1 MIDRVC
7 GIRDEHRGEDLLH
20 VRDLTDSADDDGAWA
35 QDLLAV
41 GVLLRHGERVLTR
54 GDIDAERDCEV
65 RSSLYRV
72 VETSI
77 FALIAAGPH
86 PVGTEGNT
94 LEAVGK
100 GRKDNVRQCL
110 SDGELATSYGV
121 YQCCYG
127 SVTDRGSDT
136 STATEVDSHSTAVA
150 QGQLDLTLTLLAS
163 YTARDGA
170 VDLVRQPVLTSD
182 PLLLQHLIE
191 VMLKAGSVIAEGG
204 ISLVDMLVDHVG
216 LGRRAE
222 HIRQRQVNGLITTGL
237 FEGQVHIVRGAT
249 DDVHRSALTLGD
261 TGDALYGVALD
272 QKAHTLLALVADD
285 FLRRKGLITD
295 GEGAEVEV
303 STRRL
308 DEFGEAVQVSPC
320 PVVVDGDDRIVF
332 TLRECADDV
341 LDTLLHLGVGALY
354 GVELNS
360 AGILPRIHRADGTTT
375 HTDAVVVTTEQDD
388 LFARLGSAL
397 LCIAAAGVADTTSE
411 HDDLVEAVGR
421 FASLAFVLEGQHRAT
436 DEWLTEL
443 IPEVA
448 RTIGCLR
455 EDLTGRLV
463 EPRAGSAV
471 LLPRAIGCRAGVARH
486 VDGRPSQRH
495 AGTTTSHTVTDL
507 TTGTGSSA
515 VEGLDGRGEVVRLSL
530 EAQHAVDGL
539 TDEEVGLIPR
549 GGSELLKVAGAVDEG
564 HIVLISRD

>member
-7 GIRDEHRGEDLLH
+7 GIRDKHRGEDLLH
-20 VRDLTDSADDDGAWA
+20 VRDLTDSADDDGTWA

-41 GVLLRHGERVLTR
+41 GVLLRHRERVLTR
-54 GDIDAERDCEV
+54 GDIDAERDREV
-65 RSSLYRV
+65 RSSLYGV

-86 PVGTEGNT
+86 PVGAEGNT

-110 SDGELATSYGV
+110 CDGELATSDGV
-121 YQCCYG
+121 YQRCYG

-136 STATEVDSHSTAVA
+136 STTTEVDGHSTTVT

-191 VMLKAGSVIAEGG
+191 VVLDAGSVIAQGG

-222 HIRQRQVNGLITTGL
+222 HIRQRQVNGLVTSCL

-249 DDVHRSALTLGD
+249 DDVHRSALTLSD
-261 TGDALYGVALD
+261 TSDALYGVALD

-308 DEFGEAVQVSPC
+308 DELGEAVQVPPC
-320 PVVVDGDDRIVF
+320 PVVMDGDDRIVF
-332 TLRECADDV
+332 TLRERADDV

-421 FASLAFVLEGQHRAT
+421 FTSLAFVLEGQHRAT
-436 DEWLTEL
+436 DERLTEL

-463 EPRAGSAV
+463 EPRAGSTV
-471 LLPRAIGCRAGVARH
+471 LLPGAISIRAGVARH
-486 VDGRPSQRH
+486 IDGRPCQRH

-507 TTGTGSSA
+507 ATGTGSRA
-515 VEGLDGRGEVVRLSL
+515 IEGLDSRGEVMRLCL

-549 GGSELLKVAGAVDEG
+549 GGSELLKVAGAIDEG

>member
-1 MIDRVC
+1 MVDRVC

-35 QDLLAV
+35 QDLLPV
-41 GVLLRHGERVLTR
+41 RVLLRHRERVLTR
-54 GDIDAERDCEV
+54 GDIDAKRDREV
-65 RSSLYRV
+65 RSSLYGV

-86 PVGTEGNT
+86 PVGAEGNT

-100 GRKDNVRQCL
+100 GCEDDVRQCL
-110 SDGELATSYGV
+110 SDGELATSDGV
-121 YQCCYG
+121 YQRCYG

-136 STATEVDSHSTAVA
+136 CTATEVDSHSTAVA
-150 QGQLDLTLTLLAS
+150 QGELDLTLTLLAS
-163 YTARDGA
+163 HTPRDGA

-182 PLLLQHLIE
+182 TLLLQHLIE

-222 HIRQRQVNGLITTGL
+222 HIRQRQVNGLITTCL
-237 FEGQVHIVRGAT
+237 FEGQMHIVRGAT

-308 DEFGEAVQVSPC
+308 DELGEAVQVPPC
-320 PVVVDGDDRIVF
+320 PVVVDGDDGIVF
-332 TLRECADDV
+332 TLRERADDV
-341 LDTLLHLGVGALY
+341 LDALLHLGVGALY
-354 GVELNS
+354 GIELDS
-360 AGILPRIHRADGTTT
+360 AGILPRVHRADGTTT
-375 HTDAVVVTTEQDD
+375 HTDTVVVTTEEDD
-388 LFARLGSAL
+388 LFARLGSTL

-411 HDDLVEAVGR
+411 HNDLVEAVGR
-421 FASLAFVLEGQHRAT
+421 FVALAFVLEGQHRAT

-448 RTIGCLR
+448 RTIGRLR
-455 EDLTGRLV
+455 EDLAGRLV

-471 LLPRAIGCRAGVARH
+471 LLPGAISCRAGVARH
-486 VDGRPSQRH
+486 VDGRPCQRH

-549 GGSELLKVAGAVDEG
+549 GGSELLEVAGAIDEG

>member
-1 MIDRVC
+1 M
-7 GIRDEHRGEDLLH
+7 
-20 VRDLTDSADDDGAWA
+20 
-35 QDLLAV
+35 
-41 GVLLRHGERVLTR
+41 
-54 GDIDAERDCEV
+54 
-65 RSSLYRV
+65 
-72 VETSI
+72 
-77 FALIAAGPH
+77 
-86 PVGTEGNT
+86 
-94 LEAVGK
+94 
-100 GRKDNVRQCL
+100 
-110 SDGELATSYGV
+110 
-121 YQCCYG
+121 
-127 SVTDRGSDT
+127 TDRGSDT
-136 STATEVDSHSTAVA
+136 GTATEVDGHSTAVA

-191 VMLKAGSVIAEGG
+191 VVLEASSVIAEGG

-222 HIRQRQVNGLITTGL
+222 HIRQRQVNGLITTCL

-272 QKAHTLLALVADD
+272 QKAHTLLALIADD
-285 FLRRKGLITD
+285 FLRRKGLISD

-308 DEFGEAVQVSPC
+308 DELGEAVQVPPC

-332 TLRECADDV
+332 TLRERADDV
-341 LDTLLHLGVGALY
+341 LDALLHLGVRALY
-354 GVELNS
+354 GVELDS
-360 AGILPRIHRADGTTT
+360 TGILPRVHRADGTTT
-375 HTDAVVVTTEQDD
+375 HTDAVVVTTEEDD
-388 LFARLGSAL
+388 LFARLRSAL
-397 LCIAAAGVADTTSE
+397 LCIATAGIADTTSE

-421 FASLAFVLEGQHRAT
+421 FVGLAFVLEGQHRAT

-448 RTIGCLR
+448 RSIGCLR

-463 EPRAGSAV
+463 EPRAGSTV
-471 LLPRAIGCRAGVARH
+471 LLPGAIGCRAGVARH
-486 VDGRPSQRH
+486 VDGRPCQRH

-539 TDEEVGLIPR
+539 TDEEVGLVTR
-549 GGSELLKVAGAVDEG
+549 SGGELLKVAGAVDEG

>member
-1 MIDRVC
+1 M
-7 GIRDEHRGEDLLH
+7 
-20 VRDLTDSADDDGAWA
+20 
-35 QDLLAV
+35 
-41 GVLLRHGERVLTR
+41 
-54 GDIDAERDCEV
+54 
-65 RSSLYRV
+65 
-72 VETSI
+72 
-77 FALIAAGPH
+77 
-86 PVGTEGNT
+86 
-94 LEAVGK
+94 
-100 GRKDNVRQCL
+100 
-110 SDGELATSYGV
+110 
-121 YQCCYG
+121 
-127 SVTDRGSDT
+127 TDRGSDT
-136 STATEVDSHSTAVA
+136 GTATEVNCHSTAVA
-150 QGQLDLTLTLLAS
+150 QGELDLTLTLLAS

-182 PLLLQHLIE
+182 TLLLQHLIE
-191 VMLKAGSVIAEGG
+191 VVLDTSSVIAEGG

-222 HIRQRQVNGLITTGL
+222 HIRQRQVNGLVTSCL

-261 TGDALYGVALD
+261 TGDALDGVTLD

-308 DEFGEAVQVSPC
+308 DELGEAVQVPPC

-332 TLRECADDV
+332 TLRERADDV

-354 GVELNS
+354 SVELDS
-360 AGILPRIHRADGTTT
+360 TGILPRIYRADGTTA

-388 LFARLGSAL
+388 LFARLGSSL
-397 LCIAAAGVADTTSE
+397 LCIAAAGIADTTSE
-411 HDDLVEAVGR
+411 HNDLVEAVGR
-421 FASLAFVLEGQHRAT
+421 FVTLAFVLEGQHRAT

-455 EDLTGRLV
+455 QDLTRRLI

-471 LLPRAIGCRAGVARH
+471 LLPGAIGCRAGVARH
-486 VDGRPSQRH
+486 IDGRPCQGH

-507 TTGTGSSA
+507 TTGTGSST

-539 TDEEVGLIPR
+539 TDEEVGLVTRSR
-549 GGSELLKVAGAVDEG
+549 GELLEVAGAVDEG